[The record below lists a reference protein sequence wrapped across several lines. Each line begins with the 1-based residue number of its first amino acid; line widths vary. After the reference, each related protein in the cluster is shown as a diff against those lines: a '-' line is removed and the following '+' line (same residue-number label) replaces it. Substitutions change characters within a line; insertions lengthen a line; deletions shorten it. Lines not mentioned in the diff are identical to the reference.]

1 MPSIRQQHTGTEESV
16 RRMVRRTSYCYSLHR
31 RKRCGQ
37 LNLVFRPRHKV
48 VFAHVGLSRR
58 LDRRR
63 GWLPTKLLDYWG
75 YKVSK
80 KQGQHPRNVRDLA
93 DQTWQVC
100 VWESETADL
109 DSLGQRRVRS
119 LDGGAP

>member
-16 RRMVRRTSYCYSLHR
+16 RRMVRRTSYGYSLHR

-48 VFAHVGLSRR
+48 VLARVGFSRC
-58 LDRRR
+58 LDSRK
-63 GWLPTKLLDYWG
+63 GWLPSKLLDYWG

-80 KQGQHPRNVRDLA
+80 KRGQDPRNVRDIA
-93 DQTWQVC
+93 DQARQVC
-100 VWESETADL
+100 VWEGDTADV
-109 DSLGQRRVRS
+109 DSLGQRLVRS
-119 LDGGAP
+119 LDGGAL